1 MIINAGLVR
10 VVYAGAYPDA
20 NSVAFLAQAGVA
32 LQKFDLHPS

>member
-1 MIINAGLVR
+1 M

-32 LQKFDLHPS
+32 LQKFTVAERGMMNDG